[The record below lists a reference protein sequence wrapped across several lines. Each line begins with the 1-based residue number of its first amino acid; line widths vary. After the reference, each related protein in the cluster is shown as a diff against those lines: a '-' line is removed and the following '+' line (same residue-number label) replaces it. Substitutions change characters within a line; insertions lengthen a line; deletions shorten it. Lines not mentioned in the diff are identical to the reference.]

1 MDLNTFPESLHVLLV
16 DDCKD
21 DVGMLAILFRA
32 AGHKVLVAHDG
43 QSAVETAHLHHPD
56 VIVSDIGLPII
67 DGYEVARRVRANAG
81 DDYPLMIAVTG
92 YGSDA
97 DRKQAMDAGFDF
109 HLVKPYSIE
118 QLFQL
123 LPVCGQPRK
132 QLRAV
137 YPLSLVG

>member
-1 MDLNTFPESLHVLLV
+1 MDLTTFPESLHVLLV

-32 AGHKVLVAHDG
+32 AGHKVLISYDG
-43 QSAVETAHLHHPD
+43 RSAVETANRHHPD
-56 VIVSDIGLPII
+56 VIISDIGLPQIN
-67 DGYEVARRVRANAG
+67 GYEVARQVRASAG

-92 YGSDA
+92 YGSDD
-97 DRKQAMDAGFDF
+97 DRREALHAGFDF
-109 HLVKPYSIE
+109 HLVKPYNIE

-132 QLRAV
+132 QLKPN

>member
-1 MDLNTFPESLHVLLV
+1 MDLATFPESLHVLLV

-43 QSAVETAHLHHPD
+43 KSAVETAHVHHPD
-56 VIVSDIGLPII
+56 VIISDIGLPQM
-67 DGYEVARRVRANAG
+67 DGYELARQIRAAAG

-92 YGSDA
+92 YGSET
-97 DRKQAMDAGFDF
+97 DRKLALDAGFDF

-132 QLRAV
+132 PLKAH